1 MPSARATL
9 SARIRQEDAARTH
22 EEWSKLDIVS
32 IRLKC
37 NEYNVVASGKKEA
50 LIDRLMEYFQ
60 DDDAQSSLPSLS
72 ESDQD
77 GDEIALTIGATDEIP
92 NIQDGGSTS
101 TKTKRKKS
109 GRQSS
114 APKIKDGGRNKV
126 RDVNKQPSRPSHK
139 RNRTSP
145 PAKSATT
152 PTSPVGPNS
161 RNVNT
166 ISNQQQQPSLSELD
180 GKMELIMQALHSTQK
195 DINTIQTQQTAFEEH
210 IELRLTNRKRVAS
223 PSGESSVIPTKK
235 SNSDVVTNS
244 PTHESGA
251 NADATTTTEDS
262 PGAVENTGMLYSVHA
277 QNLPGNTIPNDPNS
291 NPWTYFNNPFV
302 PPPLKETIL
311 KKIEDR
317 TFVDFQDVH
326 PDNQVASV
334 SNSSQTQTIQIDQHS
349 GLLSSKKNSVKKV
362 VINSFP
368 RWSSCFMIFAQAH
381 LHYHPEDFFR
391 LFQYHAIM
399 IEIFNTYKAEACV
412 KYDADTRMCIANQR
426 KLPPERQTVF
436 WTEINQPLKNRI
448 LSNCDLSKC
457 DHCKGTGH
465 HASNCHQKIEEESR
479 SLPHQIAA
487 AITEVLPHRQQTY
500 NQTHN
505 QTQQYNQQ
513 HIPNY
518 QNFRNRQHQSGGHT
532 NASNSASNYSN
543 TNFNYAPTHTQTS
556 QTNGN
561 AIPAHQK
568 PCRRFNSNT
577 PCSKPPCQFL
587 HACSQ
592 CGLSNH
598 NITNCFRTTSTNFIP
613 LKHWGYGPIYGSA
626 SYKTLYH

>member
-1 MPSARATL
+1 M
-9 SARIRQEDAARTH
+9 
-22 EEWSKLDIVS
+22 
-32 IRLKC
+32 
-37 NEYNVVASGKKEA
+37 ASGKKDA

-60 DDDAQSSLPSLS
+60 EDETQSSSVPSIS
-72 ESDQD
+72 ESDHD
-77 GDEIALTIGATDEIP
+77 EDEIALTIGATDEIP
-92 NIQDGGSTS
+92 NIQDGGSSS
-101 TKTKRKKS
+101 TKSKRKKS
-109 GRQSS
+109 GKQSS
-114 APKIKDGGRNKV
+114 APKIKDGGRNKQ
-126 RDVNKQPSRPSHK
+126 RDVKKQPSRPSLK
-139 RNRTSP
+139 QNRTSP
-145 PAKSATT
+145 PAKSSTT
-152 PTSPVGPNS
+152 PKSSVGSNS
-161 RNVNT
+161 SGNNT
-166 ISNQQQQPSLSELD
+166 IQNQHQQAQQQQQQQQPSLSELD

-210 IELRLTNRKRVAS
+210 IELRLANRKRAAS
-223 PSGESSVIPTKK
+223 VSGDSTVVPTKK
-235 SNSDVVTNS
+235 PNSDVVSNS
-244 PTHESGA
+244 PIHESG
-251 NADATTTTEDS
+251 DTSTTEDT
-262 PGAVENTGMLYSVHA
+262 PTAVDNTGMLYSVHA
-277 QNLPGNTIPNDPNS
+277 QNLPANTISTDPNS

-317 TFVDFQDVH
+317 TFVDFQDIH

-349 GLLSSKKNSVKKV
+349 GLLSSKKNSIKKV
-362 VINSFP
+362 VIDSFP

-448 LSNCDLSKC
+448 LSNYDLSKC

-465 HASNCHQKIEEESR
+465 HANNCRRKIEEESR
-479 SLPHQIAA
+479 SLPRQIAA
-487 AITEVLPHRQQTY
+487 AITEAFPQRHQTY

-505 QTQQYNQQ
+505 NQQYHNQQ

-518 QNFRNRQHQSGGHT
+518 QNFRNRQHQSGGHA
-532 NASNSASNYSN
+532 NASSSSPNNTN
-543 TNFNYAPTHTQTS
+543 TNFSYGTAQVQTS
-556 QTNGN
+556 QSNNSN

-613 LKHWGYGPIYGSA
+613 LKH
-626 SYKTLYH
+626 